1 VLTTRHRLALWLPAL
16 TTPIHF
22 ELIANP
28 KDFANRKEEI
38 NFYVILPHIDGH
50 YA

>member
-1 VLTTRHRLALWLPAL
+1 M
-16 TTPIHF
+16 
-22 ELIANP
+22 ANL